1 MSPSQQE
8 RLQFSD
14 KMLISEEVS
23 VYGPQFTRL
32 RPRAGVLGVTV
43 GGRGEGSARTPRP
56 QADALAA
63 VERRPGG

>member
-1 MSPSQQE
+1 
-8 RLQFSD
+8 
-14 KMLISEEVS
+14 MLISEEVS